1 MKIHVILNLEDGG
14 RIQRIFKNKA
24 DAETYCKRRESDWV
38 EGRSN
43 LIIEEHYIQD

>member
-1 MKIHVILNLEDGG
+1 MKVYIVVNLEDEG
-14 RIQRIFKNKA
+14 RVQRIFKTKIG
-24 DAETYCKRRESDWV
+24 AETYCKRRESDWV